1 MAKLR
6 FKPVCHSWVALHP
19 KPKGVVQFVGGAFFG
34 TFAPM
39 LFYRHLLQ
47 YLYDQAYSVI
57 ILPFNFSFNHYKESF
72 FLLRE
77 QYALIPEL
85 VTMAVAQGDNP
96 EVYLKADNYIW
107 LGHSIGCKYVALL
120 ESAGKL
126 PQDKVALTEFIR
138 KVLTPTDR
146 YSDKMVQQVVD
157 QLQALREELMQSA
170 EASRKL
176 VENCMAGT
184 KRVLEAN
191 SSIPKLIYNDLY
203 IKNQLS
209 VLLAPVASDTSSAVP
224 SKALANW
231 IDNRGWG
238 VQPTSTVT
246 KNLIK
251 ESGLFNLL
259 VLAQFKSDQ
268 IALQTIEW
276 FFDVLKKPRKSDRKY
291 LGGGHLRPLGF
302 NIADLV
308 INPWFDLPLITSKT
322 ARNQALETPLEQA
335 IQAIKRV
342 QASS

>member
-1 MAKLR
+1 
-6 FKPVCHSWVALHP
+6 
-19 KPKGVVQFVGGAFFG
+19 
-34 TFAPM
+34 
-39 LFYRHLLQ
+39 
-47 YLYDQAYSVI
+47 
-57 ILPFNFSFNHYKESF
+57 
-72 FLLRE
+72 
-77 QYALIPEL
+77 
-85 VTMAVAQGDNP
+85 
-96 EVYLKADNYIW
+96 
-107 LGHSIGCKYVALL
+107 
-120 ESAGKL
+120 
-126 PQDKVALTEFIR
+126 
-138 KVLTPTDR
+138 
-146 YSDKMVQQVVD
+146 
-157 QLQALREELMQSA
+157 
-170 EASRKL
+170 
-176 VENCMAGT
+176 
-184 KRVLEAN
+184 
-191 SSIPKLIYNDLY
+191 
-203 IKNQLS
+203 
-209 VLLAPVASDTSSAVP
+209 VP

-291 LGGGHLRPLGF
+291 LGGGHLRPLGL